1 MAAVPLFV
9 FGVGVNVAVRVKPLP
24 LIADRLP
31 PLTPTS
37 PLVPSQL
44 NVAPGSSENVNVIVA
59 LSPLFRLDT
68 LLVIAT
74 VGANVSK
81 VNVGVVPPPP
91 LLPAAS
97 V

>member
-31 PLTPTS
+31 PLTTTS

-44 NVAPGSSENVNVIVA
+44 NVEPGSSENVNVIVA
-59 LSPLFRLDT
+59 LSPIFNADT
-68 LLVIAT
+68 SLLI
-74 VGANVSK
+74 
-81 VNVGVVPPPP
+81 VNVPAVV
-91 LLPAAS
+91 S
-97 V
+97 NT